1 MFNLHIATIAIM
13 AANVIVSLRGFND
26 TGFFDRYKFN
36 ISGIRAGQRDRIV
49 TSGFLHVDISHL
61 FFNMF
66 TLYFFANVVI
76 GWFGP
81 GKFLI
86 IYFVSLVAGS
96 LLALFFHKDEPY
108 YSAVGA
114 SGAVTGILYAAI
126 LLNPDMQ
133 LGIMF
138 IPIPLPAYVL
148 GIAYLLYSIYGMKS
162 RLGNIGHTAHFGG
175 AIGGYV
181 VTLLFKPELFV
192 TDTFIVVLLAVP
204 IVILFVLEKMGKI

>member
-204 IVILFVLEKMGKI
+204 IMILFVLEKMGKI

>member
-1 MFNLHIATIAIM
+1 MYNLHMATIAIM
-13 AANVIVSLRGFND
+13 AANVVVSLRGFSD
-26 TGFFDRYKFN
+26 QRFFERYKFSVGA
-36 ISGIRAGQRDRIV
+36 IKAGQRERSV
-49 TSGFLHVDISHL
+49 TSGFLHVDFSHL

-66 TLYFFANVVI
+66 TLFFFANVVI
-76 GWFGP
+76 TWFGP
-81 GKFLI
+81 TRFLI
-86 IYFVSLVAGS
+86 LYFVSLIAGS

-114 SGAVTGILYAAI
+114 SGAVTGVLYAAI
-126 LLNPDMQ
+126 LLQPDMR

-175 AIGGYV
+175 AVGGYLT
-181 VTLLFKPELFV
+181 TLLFRPSLLA
-192 TDTFIVVLLAVP
+192 TDTLMVVLLAIP
-204 IVILFVLEKMGKI
+204 IILLLILEKTGKL